1 MRQLGH
7 EKFQDISIDQA
18 LVTKLELQ
26 SESSLYTIT
35 FSVGQV
41 QMSMVEDLKACDWSV
56 FTNPV
61 FLLVDRSNEFI
72 YADRKIPSCS

>member
-1 MRQLGH
+1 MTEEQSLVPGIEGDTVMAQL
-7 EKFQDISIDQA
+7 Q
-18 LVTKLELQ
+18 KLFEPPGKDERFIEIL
-26 SESSLYTIT
+26 
-35 FSVGQV
+35 
-41 QMSMVEDLKACDWSV
+41 ACDWSV